1 MPANDREILIAFGK
15 NKQDDLATANTA
27 AGLVRMGKLN
37 ASNMYPT
44 LNTEN
49 DAEEFGKGHEFATQ
63 VFKSHWDVAGQIE
76 KYVSSQFA
84 AWVMAFSLGKTT
96 KSGTGTFTYTSTP
109 LDPVTDGLEL
119 PAFSFVEQMRPGANA
134 VVDFMN
140 IGCCING
147 WTLSIGSGPGR
158 ASAKLVA
165 DIVGSGKFAEPS
177 LITLP
182 AATTEH
188 LLPAASAAIEINGV
202 DYVTAKNFVSLEA
215 GWRNNILLDD
225 GFYPGSG
232 TNEGAAIRGRM
243 EVGNREASLRFTA
256 RFDETSLEY
265 TKLKA
270 QTEGTAVIGL
280 TYDTNHSMTMTYQRV
295 QFGMVERS
303 SQNGIVTVDVTCVP
317 LYHSTN
323 GIFTSV
329 IETTLDGIAEVESIP
344 DPDEEE

>member
-177 LITLP
+177 EITLP
-182 AATTEH
+182 AATAET
-188 LLPAASAAIEINGV
+188 LLPAASASITINGV

-215 GWRNNILLDD
+215 GWNNNILLDD

-232 TNEGAAIRGRM
+232 TNAGAAIRGRL
-243 EVGNREASLRFTA
+243 EVGSREASLRYTA
-256 RFDETSLEY
+256 RFEAGSTEY
-265 TKLKA
+265 AKMKN
-270 QTEGTAVIGL
+270 QTEGTAVISL
-280 TYDTNHSMTMTYQRV
+280 TYDTSHSFTLTFQRV
-295 QFGMVERS
+295 QFGLVERG

-329 IETTLDGIAEVESIP
+329 IETTLDGIAEAEP
-344 DPDEEE
+344 TPEPEEQ

>member
-1 MPANDREILIAFGK
+1 MPANEREILIGVGK
-15 NKQDDLATANTA
+15 NCQDDLATANTA
-27 AGLVRMGKLN
+27 TGMIRLGKLN
-37 ASNMYPT
+37 ASNMYPR
-44 LNTEN
+44 LMTEN
-49 DAEEFGKGHEFATQ
+49 DAEEYGKGHEFATA
-63 VFKSHWDVAGQIE
+63 VYKTHWDVSGQLE
-76 KYVSSQFA
+76 KYLSSEFA
-84 AWVMAFSLGKTT
+84 AWVMAFSLGNVV
-96 KSGTGTFTYTSTP
+96 KSGTTPNFTYTCTP
-109 LDPVTDGLEL
+109 LDPVTDGIEL
-119 PAFSFVEQMRPGANA
+119 PSFSFVEQMRPGTSPI
-134 VVDFMN
+134 VDFMN
-140 IGCCING
+140 VGCVIEG
-147 WTLSIGSGPGR
+147 WNLTIGSGPGR

-165 DIVGSGKFAEPS
+165 DIVGSGKFMEPS

-202 DYVTAKNFVSLEA
+202 DYVTSKNFVSLEA

-270 QTEGTAVIGL
+270 QTEGTAVITL

-295 QFGMVERS
+295 QFGAVERGG
-303 SQNGIVTVDVTCVP
+303 QNGIVTVDVTCVP

-323 GIFTSV
+323 GIFSSV
-329 IETTLDGIAEVESIP
+329 IGTTLDGIAEEESSLPI
-344 DPDEEE
+344 EE